1 MKFSTIKRIAGNNHG
16 ALALSES
23 LALKAVSLLLAL
35 ILWITVLGFKKEEL
49 KKNIKL
55 EPLLPPGMM
64 IVNKLPS
71 YIQFSVSGPRV
82 LLKNV
87 EKKDVPIRPD
97 LRHTRDN
104 TVVLTVSEDLI
115 GDLPNGVRVT
125 SFFPPQI
132 VIRLEEVTESYVTVK
147 PTLRGQIADGE
158 EISMVKAWPG
168 KVAVA
173 GPRSLLAQL
182 EAVGTESID
191 VTGLSGTKE
200 AVATVEVDAEQ
211 GFRLSRDQVV
221 KVKITTKKVK

>member
-1 MKFSTIKRIAGNNHG
+1 MSLTKKILGNQRG

-35 ILWITVLGFKKEEL
+35 ILWITVLGFKKEEF
-49 KKNIKL
+49 KKNVKL
-55 EPLLPPGMM
+55 ELLLPPGMM
-64 IVNKLPS
+64 VVNRVPQ
-71 YIQFSVSGPRV
+71 YIQFTLSGPRMA
-82 LLKNV
+82 LRNV
-87 EKKDVPIRPD
+87 EKKEAPYRHD
-97 LRHTRDN
+97 LRHTRDSS
-104 TVVLTVSEDLI
+104 VVLQVNEDLI

-125 SFFPPQI
+125 SFFPPTI
-132 VIRLEEVTESYVTVK
+132 TIRLEEVTESYVTVK

-168 KVAVA
+168 KVAIA

-182 EAVGTESID
+182 EAVGTETID

-200 AVATVEVDAEQ
+200 AVAVVEVDAEQ